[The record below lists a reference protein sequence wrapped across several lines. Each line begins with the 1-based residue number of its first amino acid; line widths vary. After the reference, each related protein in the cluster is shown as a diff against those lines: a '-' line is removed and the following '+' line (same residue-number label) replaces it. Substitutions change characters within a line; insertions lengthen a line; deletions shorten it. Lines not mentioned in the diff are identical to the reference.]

1 MSDSPIYP
9 HDPIEEI
16 GPDVFLVRGSIKM
29 NALRIVQTAAFL
41 VQGVYPRR
49 SIRAGSGSR
58 AGRGGEDRANS
69 GPFSPEG
76 VYARRS
82 IQAGVGAGPVAAA
95 EIAKSSPG
103 CALPLPASGRCTQL
117 YRRESYGNPLQVERD
132 LPRGGGGWRTDGEP
146 EAQRTADSSGSN
158 AGQVRSGQVRQGQ
171 GRVGRG

>member
-9 HDPIEEI
+9 HGPIEEI

-41 VQGVYPRR
+41 VQRGVYPRR

-82 IQAGVGAGPVAAA
+82 IQAGVG
-95 EIAKSSPG
+95 
-103 CALPLPASGRCTQL
+103 
-117 YRRESYGNPLQVERD
+117 
-132 LPRGGGGWRTDGEP
+132 GG
-146 EAQRTADSSGSN
+146 ARTASPRHSVPLIPPEVTPVRF
-158 AGQVRSGQVRQGQ
+158 APVRSAKDRAALVR
-171 GRVGRG
+171 